1 MLDID
6 AFHTSLAFI
15 PYVEKLRRAFHS
27 FECSSSSFALLRW
40 ESISGGL
47 TWDFLRSY
55 VASGALFLRDWG
67 WERKKKDKEKERREV
82 LGV

>member
-1 MLDID
+1 MLDFD

-15 PYVEKLRRAFHS
+15 PYFVKNYVERSLL
-27 FECSSSSFALLRW
+27 ECLSSSFALLRW
-40 ESISGGL
+40 ESVSGGL
-47 TWDFLRSY
+47 TY